1 MMRKTKTTATYFNFL
16 KVRNVRCFGEGSSE
30 EHSLRL
36 TDEDGKLNQWTLI
49 LGDNGVGKTT
59 LLQCLVWM
67 RPVLIDFDEG
77 KAADPLAPTTKGT
90 LGCALQDEEN
100 ELLERLLRINGT
112 NKLRMIAE
120 VSQGENISFGSSSRY
135 KIKTEIAADFD
146 EKRLLEKFEQS
157 EINIKKIPAKK
168 FWEPFI
174 VAYGANRQ
182 IGYQNADSSALDD
195 PLAKRLSEVTELY
208 DAEERLTELNH
219 AATDK
224 KYKRSRRQEKRS
236 GKNGAARNEPVRESK
251 EEKLLETF
259 KQAVIEILPN
269 EITSDERIE
278 IEAPKLV
285 DGELKK
291 SVVKLRINNIAVPL
305 SDLSLGYKTTLAW
318 TLDLAWRLFNRY
330 PKSPNPLSE
339 PAVVLI
345 DEIDLHLHP
354 RWQREIMAKLANVF
368 KRTQFIATAHSPLM
382 VQSMPDANFAIVRKI
397 DDDFLIENEP
407 QKIKGWRV
415 DQILNSEYFNVTES
429 RPPEYEKLFE
439 ERSRLLLKIKRT
451 SMEER
456 RLKELQEQISELPT
470 GPVPPHESDAA
481 HLLRRATELL
491 EKNK

>member
-1 MMRKTKTTATYFNFL
+1 MTRKSRSTATYFNSL
-16 KVRNVRCFGEGSSE
+16 KVKNVRCFGEGTGE
-30 EHSLRL
+30 GQNLNL
-36 TDEDGKLNQWTLI
+36 VDENGKLNQWTLI

-77 KAADPLAPTTKGT
+77 KATDPLAPTTKGI
-90 LGCALQDEEN
+90 LGCALQDEAD

-112 NKLRMIAE
+112 NKFMMVAE
-120 VSQGENISFGSSSRY
+120 VSQGENISFGTSSRK
-135 KIKTEIAADFD
+135 KINTEVNAGFD

-157 EINIKKIPAKK
+157 EINIKEIPAKK

-182 IGYQNADSSALDD
+182 IGYQNADSSALED

-224 KYKRSRRQEKRS
+224 KYKRIRRQEKRS
-236 GKNGAARNEPVRESK
+236 GKNGDEQNGIVRESK

-259 KQAVIEILPN
+259 KRAIIEILPD
-269 EITSDERIE
+269 EITSGERIE
-278 IEAPKLV
+278 IEAPRLV
-285 DGELKK
+285 DGELRK
-291 SVVKLRINNIAVPL
+291 SAVKIRINNIPIPL
-305 SDLSLGYKTTLAW
+305 ADLSLGYKTTLAW

-330 PKSPNPLSE
+330 PKSPNPLTE
-339 PAVVLI
+339 PAIVLI

-354 RWQREIMAKLANVF
+354 RWQREIMAKLARVF
-368 KRTQFIATAHSPLM
+368 KRTQFIASAHSPLM

-397 DDDFLIENEP
+397 GDDFIIENEP

-429 RPPEYEKLFE
+429 RPPEYEKLFA
-439 ERSRLLLKIKRT
+439 ERSELLLKIKRT
-451 SMEER
+451 STEEK
-456 RLKELQEQISELPT
+456 RLKQLQEKISELPT